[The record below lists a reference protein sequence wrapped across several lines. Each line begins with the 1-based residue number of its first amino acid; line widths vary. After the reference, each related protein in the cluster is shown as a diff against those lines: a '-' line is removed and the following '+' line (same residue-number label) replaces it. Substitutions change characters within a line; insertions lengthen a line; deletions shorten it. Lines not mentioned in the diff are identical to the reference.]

1 MKTVSISETPKAIEQ
16 EDVKPEEDT
25 VDLLDDSDGD
35 DCEDDDD
42 MQSDFSPNVDLGQLL
57 SNFFVTEN
65 GVNVADALMEVKA
78 SLDIHNKLVHKLIK
92 IKEARR

>member
-1 MKTVSISETPKAIEQ
+1 MKTVSISETPKAVEP
-16 EDVKPEEDT
+16 ENVKPEDDT
-25 VDLLDDSDGD
+25 VDLLDDSD
-35 DCEDDDD
+35 DCEDDDDD

-65 GVNVADALMEVKA
+65 GINVADALMEVKA